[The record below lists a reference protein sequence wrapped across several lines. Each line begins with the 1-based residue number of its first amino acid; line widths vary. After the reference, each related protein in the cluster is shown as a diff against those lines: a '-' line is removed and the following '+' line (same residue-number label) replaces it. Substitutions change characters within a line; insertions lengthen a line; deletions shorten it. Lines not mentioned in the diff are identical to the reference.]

1 MCDFDFWCVFEASKI
16 FSLWGG
22 MGELIGKVTKRWAR
36 VHGQKKAACIKQSS
50 PERGGCLRVANIP
63 RFRDQ
68 HTLSARFPQLGTET
82 ETIVYKINVG
92 VAQSLSR
99 RTMSPMQCPIG
110 DMINS
115 YIPRLVS

>member
-1 MCDFDFWCVFEASKI
+1 MCDFDFWWDFEASKI

-22 MGELIGKVTKRWAR
+22 MGELYRKSHQEMGPCAWS
-36 VHGQKKAACIKQSS
+36 QKAACIKQSS

-68 HTLSARFPQLGTET
+68 HTRFPQLGTET

-92 VAQSLSR
+92 VAQSLPR
-99 RTMSPMQCPIG
+99 RTMSPMQCPIR
-110 DMINS
+110 DMINP